1 MLKKILLV
9 LEALLLLTFLRLS
22 LSFFGIHCLLK
33 QLKTPNFTFF
43 GNRRL
48 SRNIRAVELASLVI
62 PKCTCLLKAAAL
74 KIISPANPQMT
85 LIIGVSN
92 NQVFQSHAWIE
103 IDDQIIF
110 GESSNQEQFK
120 PILRVN

>member
-1 MLKKILLV
+1 MSKKILLV

-22 LSFFGIHCLLK
+22 LSFFGIHSLLK
-33 QLKTPNFTFF
+33 QLKNPKFTFV
-43 GNRRL
+43 GNRSL

-62 PKCTCLLKAAAL
+62 PKCTCLLEAAAL
-74 KIISPANPQMT
+74 KIISPVNSEMT

-92 NQVFQSHAWIE
+92 NPVFQSHAWIE
-103 IDDQIIF
+103 IDNQIIF
-110 GESSNQEQFK
+110 GESSTQEQYK